1 MNRHYVAHSISLWP
15 KVVVYLH
22 KRAFYCLLKME
33 LKAMGKII
41 QTRRKS
47 RSIVQGD
54 LADIAGIS
62 LRTLRDI
69 EKGVANPEL
78 QTLMSICNVLG
89 LEIKIEVMK

>member
-1 MNRHYVAHSISLWP
+1 MKIEP
-15 KVVVYLH
+15 K
-22 KRAFYCLLKME
+22 AI
-33 LKAMGKII
+33 GKII
-41 QTRRKS
+41 QSRRKS
-47 RSIVQGD
+47 RNIVQGD